1 MSGMA
6 MIQRHILF
14 DEQDIKAIET
24 VQRRYGLDTFSQ
36 AVRLAARLAA
46 QMPRANVPLPPSPK
60 HAPKRRLK
68 DLYGIF
74 QAREISD
81 EEFRAMRDGWAQARR
96 EKLLARL
103 REEPPEETEES
114 S

>member
-1 MSGMA
+1 MFGMA

-46 QMPRANVPLPPSPK
+46 QMPRADAPLPPSPK
-60 HAPKRRLK
+60 HAPKRALRSLR
-68 DLYGIF
+68 GII
-74 QAREISD
+74 QGHDISD
-81 EEFRAMRDGWAQARR
+81 EAFKAMRDGWAQERR
-96 EKLLARL
+96 NKLLVRL
-103 REEPPEETEES
+103 RKASREDASED
-114 S
+114 

>member
-1 MSGMA
+1 MFDMA

-46 QMPRANVPLPPSPK
+46 QMPRADAPLPPSPK
-60 HAPKRRLK
+60 HAPKRSLRSLR
-68 DLYGIF
+68 GVI
-74 QAREISD
+74 QGREISD
-81 EEFRAMRDGWAQARR
+81 EEFRAMRDRWSQERR
-96 EKLLARL
+96 KKLLARL
-103 REEPPEETEES
+103 REDPPED
-114 S
+114 

>member
-1 MSGMA
+1 MFDMA

-24 VQRRYGLDTFSQ
+24 VQRHYGLDTFSQ

-46 QMPRANVPLPPSPK
+46 QMPRTDAPLPPSPK
-60 HAPKRRLK
+60 HAPKRQLK
-68 DLYGIF
+68 DLSGIF

-81 EEFRAMRDGWAQARR
+81 EEFKAMRDAWAQARR
-96 EKLLARL
+96 KQLLARL
-103 REEPPEETEES
+103 HE
-114 S
+114 